1 MPTMMLE
8 GKISSTV
15 LSNGITILETL
26 PKELLLSFLKSKFHH
41 YPLDSN
47 NATNPLEVY
56 IA

>member
-1 MPTMMLE
+1 MMLE